1 MYLIKSVL
9 LDWYSDKKIIFRMI
23 RWNLASKND
32 SELWKFPIFDSSDSK
47 SLTRYQKI
55 LWVCSLGYKNLLN
68 FAWHSMKFHNCH
80 HASKELLENTSWF
93 HNYPGSAF
101 SGATAVVTTTCVQ
114 QGFLAIF
121 PDFLRTNTHYF
132 KHKLGYEIL
141 IF

>member
-55 LWVCSLGYKNLLN
+55 LWICSLECKKSQLN
-68 FAWHSMKFHNCH
+68 FAWHSMKFHSCH
-80 HASKELLENTSWF
+80 HAIAGAVYDIAGNYDTSFYIASASFVLASILGLVAQFLQRLQLSKIKAIE
-93 HNYPGSAF
+93 
-101 SGATAVVTTTCVQ
+101 VQ
-114 QGFLAIF
+114 TIS
-121 PDFLRTNTHYF
+121 TN
-132 KHKLGYEIL
+132 LW
-141 IF
+141 